1 MVAVRVKE
9 ACHEFAEVA
18 ASFLR
23 IDDEQ
28 AYEQALE
35 LVEELLV
42 EAEDSSED
50 PINAIIELLARAIE
64 TYENQQEEL
73 LDFERAAVEG
83 DRGLAILRVLMDQ
96 HQLGVSNLP
105 EIGSKSMVSR
115 VLSGERQLNRNHI
128 QALSARFNISPA
140 LFFQGA

>member
-1 MVAVRVKE
+1 MVAIRVKE

-18 ASFLR
+18 ASFLC

-28 AYEQALE
+28 GYEQALE

-42 EAEDSSED
+42 EAEDSCED

-96 HQLGVSNLP
+96 YQLGVSDLP

-128 QALSARFNISPA
+128 QALSTRFNVSPA
-140 LFFQGA
+140 LFFQ